1 MIYLKGDWCSFPSK
15 NMLINITKWLWK
27 LLSSNAESFMKN
39 RLGLEKYKLQWEV
52 SFLIWAISHVATAVV
67 YRTLGLINEKSEISS
82 NRQTLKHFWFFSL
95 FVCFFF
101 FCLFLVFLPIYF
113 SILLFNSVLPP
124 VFMVSIINLFLL
136 IALLGFIWSWE
147 FKQEN

>member
-1 MIYLKGDWCSFPSK
+1 MGKLSLECIMIYLKGDWCSFPSK

-95 FVCFFF
+95 FVCFFLFF
-101 FCLFLVFLPIYF
+101 FCFWCFSQFISPFYFLIQF
-113 SILLFNSVLPP
+113 
-124 VFMVSIINLFLL
+124 FLL
-136 IALLGFIWSWE
+136 YSWYPS
-147 FKQEN
+147 